1 MRPETWPAPNR
12 IESILGGCAIQ
23 ENWQGTRGA
32 NGTSLNL
39 YAPDGKWH
47 QIWVDSQGNLVEVA
61 GGLEEGKM
69 VMRGTSP
76 SQAEPGKTVL
86 HRATWTPLDGGRVHS
101 LWEASRDD
109 GKTWTVQFD
118 GMYSRRVG
126 PGQLDRL
133 DFQPREAFTSFQAVT
148 RVGDPHGAGSTSK
161 KGKRAQSR
169 KMAPSLVAA
178 ASATPGRTSFR
189 AQKAAL

>member
-1 MRPETWPAPNR
+1 MKINRRSLLPLILAGAFIAIECPAQQAAPCSAPQHRQFDFWFGDWEVKNAAGNLAGTNR

-23 ENWQGTRGA
+23 ENWQGTRGP

-69 VMRGTSP
+69 VMRGTAP
-76 SQAEPGKTVL
+76 SQREPGKTVL
-86 HRATWTPLDGGRVHS
+86 RRATWTPLDGGRVRQ
-101 LWEASRDD
+101 LWEASFDD

-118 GMYSRRVG
+118 GMYSR
-126 PGQLDRL
+126 
-133 DFQPREAFTSFQAVT
+133 
-148 RVGDPHGAGSTSK
+148 
-161 KGKRAQSR
+161 KG
-169 KMAPSLVAA
+169 
-178 ASATPGRTSFR
+178 
-189 AQKAAL
+189 